1 MVRVRFAPS
10 PTGYLHIGGA
20 RTALFNWLFARNKG
34 GTFVLRIEDTDIER
48 NRDEFTQAIIRDLRW
63 LGLDWDEGPEKG
75 GSFGPYFQ
83 SQRLDR
89 YKKALDALK
98 QKGLVYGCYCSPEE
112 LEERRKAAMAK
123 HQVPGYDGRCGKLTD
138 DERKKLEKEG
148 RIPVL
153 RFRVPDSG
161 ETKFLD
167 LVRGYEVSFENRLL
181 GDFVIFKSDGM
192 PTFLFS
198 NSVDD
203 ADMGITHVIRGDDHI
218 SNTPRQLLISRAL
231 QAADPVYAHV
241 PLIFGKSGSPLSK
254 RDGAVSVDWYRENGF
269 LPQALVNY
277 LVLLGWAPDGVRQV
291 LTAEEMIK
299 EFNGERVSKNPAI
312 FDIEKL
318 TWMNGEY
325 LKNLDLDKKTDLV
338 IDYLV
343 SKGFVGQA
351 FSKTRQGINGG
362 SLAEKSSGRACS
374 AEERSKIKE
383 IVNIIGDRFKT
394 IPDIETYGSFFFT
407 DDIKYDDNE
416 LSLKLGNESVRK
428 GLAAL
433 KEKFAAGSFDHQSIE
448 QEVRGVSESLGLKA
462 KELIHPLRYVLTGK
476 TVGPSLFEAM
486 ALLGRDK
493 VITRLSKVL

>member
-75 GSFGPYFQ
+75 GSCGPYFQ

-89 YKKALDALK
+89 YKQALDALK

-123 HQVPGYDGRCGKLTD
+123 HQVPGYDGRCGELTD
-138 DERKKLEKEG
+138 DERKRLEKEG

-167 LVRGYEVSFENRLL
+167 LVRGYEVSFENKLL

-254 RDGAVSVDWYRENGF
+254 RDGAVAVDWYRENGF

-277 LVLLGWAPDGVRQV
+277 LVLLGWAPDGVRQI

-299 EFNGERVSKNPAI
+299 EFNAERVSKNPAI

-338 IDYLV
+338 MNYLV
-343 SKGFVGQA
+343 SKNFVGQG
-351 FSKTRQGINGG
+351 F
-362 SLAEKSSGRACS
+362 SLAERD
-374 AEERSKIKE
+374 KIKE
-383 IVNIIGDRFKT
+383 IVGIIGDRLKT

-416 LSLKLGNESVRK
+416 LSLKLGNENVRK

-448 QEVRGVSESLGLKA
+448 QEVRSVSGSLGLKA
-462 KELIHPLRYVLTGK
+462 KELIHPLRYVITGK